1 VKFLILIWAG
11 LWRKRERTIFTAVS
25 LATAFLLFGLLYGV
39 NQGVNTAVSN
49 LNDRVYTSAKSMDRG
64 LPLSYRSQIASVDGV
79 RDVTHVTFFGAYF
92 QNRRNPIPAFAT
104 DMNTFFKVY
113 STFKTAPENIA
124 KMAQIRTG
132 ALVAKALLSQQGWKI
147 GDRIPLRSF
156 LFQQKSGRAEWEF
169 DIVGTYEDPAS
180 SQGLSGGFLFNYDYL
195 NNASVN
201 AADTTHF
208 YAMSV
213 TDPQRVTDICKAVDA
228 KFVNSSHETASTP
241 ESGLLQN
248 QIKQLGD
255 LDFIVNAI
263 VSAVLFSLLFVT
275 ASAMMQSLRERIPEL
290 AVLKTVGYTD
300 FSLMLLIVTESF
312 LLCLAG
318 ALVGLLLAMGLLQ
331 MQIASLGKIQMPA
344 FIFAGGLGIAIVL
357 ALVSGIPPALTAA
370 RLSIVEGLV
379 RR

>member
-1 VKFLILIWAG
+1 MKYLILIWAG

-39 NQGVNTAVSN
+39 NQGVSTAVSN
-49 LNDRVYTSAKSMDRG
+49 LNDRVYTSAKTMDRG
-64 LPLSYRSQIASVDGV
+64 LPLSYRSQLELVHGV
-79 RDVTHVTFFGAYF
+79 RDVTHVTFFGGYF
-92 QNRRNPIPAFAT
+92 QSRRNPIPAFAT
-104 DMNTFFKVY
+104 DITSFFKVY
-113 STFKTAPENIA
+113 STFKTSPEYIE
-124 KMAQIRTG
+124 KMTQMRTG
-132 ALVAKALLSQQGWKI
+132 ALVAKPLLEKHGWSI
-147 GDRIPLRSF
+147 GDRVPLRSF
-156 LFQQKSGRAEWEF
+156 LFTQKNARSDWEF

-180 SQGLSGGFLFNYDYL
+180 SQGLSGGLLFNYDYL
-195 NNASVN
+195 NNASAN
-201 AADTTHF
+201 AADTAHF

-213 TDPQRVTDICKAVDA
+213 TDPERVTDICKAIDT
-228 KFVNSSHETASTP
+228 KFANSPHETASTP

-275 ASAMMQSLRERIPEL
+275 ASSMMQSLRERIPEL

-300 FSLMLLIVTESF
+300 FSLMVLIVTESF
-312 LLCLAG
+312 LLCLVG

-344 FIFAGGLGIAIVL
+344 FIFASGLGIAVIL
-357 ALVSGIPPALTAA
+357 ALISGIPPALTAA
-370 RLSIVEGLV
+370 RLSIVKGLV